1 MLPAEAA
8 AAKKRADYLE
18 AERGLRRD
26 PEFLRAF
33 RNEWVNKILIGQ
45 LAAHKIREETPEEY
59 LAGFPDITPQLN
71 EYEELFPTPFIY
83 DPLIPIGAVVEHIGG
98 AIEHI
103 SVADITNVTKVDDRR
118 YSGWSQDGSRHM
130 GISTNAAMEAFVS
143 GLEVGTPMVEVAQLY
158 LRYPD
163 MWKPLTKYFSRGYFA
178 AGSRWHSGVPSFG
191 VFGDRARVHAYS
203 LDLAHPSWRVLSRGS
218 KLNFGS

>member
-18 AERGLRRD
+18 DERGLRRD

-71 EYEELFPTPFIY
+71 EYEELFPTPFIC
-83 DPLIPIGAVVEHIGG
+83 DPLIPIGAVVEHI
-98 AIEHI
+98 
-103 SVADITNVTKVDDRR
+103 
-118 YSGWSQDGSRHM
+118 
-130 GISTNAAMEAFVS
+130 
-143 GLEVGTPMVEVAQLY
+143 
-158 LRYPD
+158 
-163 MWKPLTKYFSRGYFA
+163 
-178 AGSRWHSGVPSFG
+178 
-191 VFGDRARVHAYS
+191 
-203 LDLAHPSWRVLSRGS
+203 
-218 KLNFGS
+218 